1 MHFRVS
7 FVVDGLSDKMCDE
20 PIEYDLAGQFVSH
33 VSIYR
38 QPATMDPPKSGPVL
52 ASCTA
57 SPELDDSEGLRD
69 LEVGIA
75 RSKDGLWANFA
86 GMNEK
91 MRAIYDIVDPI
102 FGQLRAHLKMS
113 VAILKWRYG
122 ITQGPINS
130 FSNWSES
137 VSSDGAAWRGISMIR
152 GAKIRFLFP
161 PRKVDAAAPR
171 ETGRLHNEGAE
182 PPLALQLLIEAL
194 NQRAAH
200 PRSALVIAVTAAEI
214 ALKQLIGELAPDA
227 R

>member
-1 MHFRVS
+1 
-7 FVVDGLSDKMCDE
+7 
-20 PIEYDLAGQFVSH
+20 
-33 VSIYR
+33 
-38 QPATMDPPKSGPVL
+38 
-52 ASCTA
+52 
-57 SPELDDSEGLRD
+57 
-69 LEVGIA
+69 
-75 RSKDGLWANFA
+75 
-86 GMNEK
+86 
-91 MRAIYDIVDPI
+91 
-102 FGQLRAHLKMS
+102 
-113 VAILKWRYG
+113 
-122 ITQGPINS
+122 
-130 FSNWSES
+130 
-137 VSSDGAAWRGISMIR
+137 MIR